1 MSRPWISVIVPC
13 RNERDHMVAFC
24 QSVSQQQL
32 PEGVGLEVII
42 ADGMSDD
49 GTRERFLQWQAQW
62 LASGHKSPD
71 ALRFAMIDNPG
82 RIVSS
87 GLNQCIAQSTGE
99 FIVRLD
105 VHTVY
110 APDYIAQCWTIWQ
123 QTGADNV
130 GGPWRA
136 EGRPGPAGVV
146 QRAIAAAFQS
156 RWVSGGAL
164 SRDLTYNGPVD
175 TVYLGAWPR
184 QTFDKVG
191 GFDEQLVRNQDD
203 EHNLRIHRAG
213 GQVWQSSAIRSS
225 YVPRDRISDVF
236 RQYRQYGYW
245 KPFVMQKHGQAAA
258 LRHLVPGL
266 FVGCWLLGLLA
277 LVMWL
282 TVASS
287 VPAALSMAL
296 SVAVMLWC
304 AQTVLYGLAL
314 CSLSWLVARQHDL
327 ALLQHLPAIIVAYH
341 VGYGLGSLQGWWDA
355 MVRGRPQPAFG
366 QLTRRA
372 RPHASH

>member
-1 MSRPWISVIVPC
+1 MSRNLISVIVPC
-13 RNERDHMVAFC
+13 RNERDHIEAFC
-24 QSVSQQQL
+24 QSVSLQQL
-32 PEGVGLEVII
+32 PDGVCMEVLI

-49 GTRERFLQWQAQW
+49 GTRERFLQWQVQW
-62 LASGHKSPD
+62 LASGHQGPD
-71 ALRFAMIDNPG
+71 APLFAMLDNPG

-110 APDYIAQCWTIWQ
+110 APDYIAQCWVTWQ

-136 EGRPGPAGVV
+136 EGQSGPAGVV

-184 QTFDKVG
+184 QTFEKVG

-213 GQVWQSSAIRSS
+213 GQVWQSSAICSS

-245 KPFVMQKHGQAAA
+245 KPFVMRKHGQVADW
-258 LRHLVPGL
+258 RHLVPAIFAGS
-266 FVGCWLLGLLA
+266 WLLISLL
-277 LVMWL
+277 LVVLASRGGGWMLPHWRGEVFSVLLCLWL
-282 TVASS
+282 LQIIGYTVA
-287 VPAALSMAL
+287 VFVLSM
-296 SVAVMLWC
+296 
-304 AQTVLYGLAL
+304 
-314 CSLSWLVARQHDL
+314 LVAWHNELGMLRQ
-327 ALLQHLPAIIVAYH
+327 LPSIILAYH
-341 VGYGLGSLQGWWDA
+341 VGYGIGSLQGFWSVL
-355 MVRGRPQPAFG
+355 VRGHPDPSFG
-366 QLTRRA
+366 QLTRR
-372 RPHASH
+372 PPVV